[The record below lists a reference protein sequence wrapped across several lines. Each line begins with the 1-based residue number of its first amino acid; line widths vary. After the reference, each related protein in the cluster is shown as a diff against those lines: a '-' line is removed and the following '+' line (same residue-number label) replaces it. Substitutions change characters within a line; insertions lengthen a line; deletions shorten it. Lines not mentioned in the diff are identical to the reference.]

1 MNFKNLKKTSIDNV
15 YVLVEDVFNPIHGR
29 TQEYTLY
36 DFSQLQPM
44 KVEQS
49 TTKSGAK
56 IDIIKHKGQEYILDD
71 IVFKKYYKD
80 IDPSFKRL
88 HVYADRHTFESREY
102 YYSKE
107 LKQIRISK
115 NTTDRGH
122 YYMNLTPSIINRKKA
137 FTCVSDTGKSCMIF
151 VDLICDH
158 EQEEIE
164 QKNQEQN
171 SKNN

>member
-56 IDIIKHKGQEYILDD
+56 IDIIKHKGQEYIFVILLEHNIIQD
-71 IVFKKYYKD
+71 ILLTFVVNNIYLSTRFCC
-80 IDPSFKRL
+80 RL
-88 HVYADRHTFESREY
+88 F
-102 YYSKE
+102 
-107 LKQIRISK
+107 
-115 NTTDRGH
+115 
-122 YYMNLTPSIINRKKA
+122 NLHW
-137 FTCVSDTGKSCMIF
+137 
-151 VDLICDH
+151 L
-158 EQEEIE
+158 
-164 QKNQEQN
+164 
-171 SKNN
+171 